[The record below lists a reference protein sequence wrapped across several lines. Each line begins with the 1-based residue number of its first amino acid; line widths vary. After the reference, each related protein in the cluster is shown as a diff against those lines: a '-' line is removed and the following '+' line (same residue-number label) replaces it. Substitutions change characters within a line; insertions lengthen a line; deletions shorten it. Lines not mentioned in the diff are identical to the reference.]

1 MHIFQSLL
9 ITRTPQHLWFI
20 RLHIWIIWKDG
31 CNHPPRSERVAYQ
44 TLLWWLLFILT
55 HEKNTMGDKKKQIFS
70 CKCGVIHRAL
80 CFWLASNKHC
90 SRSVLF
96 KQSLNGVQPRTL
108 RLLSLARNQKVVSR
122 QQKPCVELCTHQ
134 LADQKIL
141 QLWFQTTYIIC
152 AHNKCQTPSTGSFF
166 GSRLVPASLC

>member
-1 MHIFQSLL
+1 MYPPTKIRTCCISNAPVMTFIYSNAFQ
-9 ITRTPQHLWFI
+9 
-20 RLHIWIIWKDG
+20 
-31 CNHPPRSERVAYQ
+31 
-44 TLLWWLLFILT
+44 
-55 HEKNTMGDKKKQIFS
+55 HEKNTMEDKKEQIFS

-90 SRSVLF
+90 SRPVLF

-122 QQKPCVELCTHQ
+122 QQKPCVELCCSNQRTHQ
-134 LADQKIL
+134 LVDQKIL

-152 AHNKCQTPSTGSFF
+152 AHNKCQTPSIGSLFS
-166 GSRLVPASLC
+166 SRLVPATLCFTVMIHLAF